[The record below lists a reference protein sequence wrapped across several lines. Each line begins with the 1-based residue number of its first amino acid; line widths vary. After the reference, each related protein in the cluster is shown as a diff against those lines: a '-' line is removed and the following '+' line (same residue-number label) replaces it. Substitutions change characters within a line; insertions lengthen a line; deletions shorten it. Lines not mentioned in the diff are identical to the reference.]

1 MLEVAKTP
9 GVFFQYSIFN
19 RFVPKLT
26 IDELRKMRESRKKD
40 ISLREGNFRGKL
52 IVHLGTCGIAA
63 GAREIMSTFL
73 EELENREITDIMFTT
88 TGCAGLCSQEPMI
101 TVEIGDAPPVKYG
114 KITPEKARKILD
126 EHIIGG
132 NIVEDFVIGVGSER
146 VG

>member
-1 MLEVAKTP
+1 M
-9 GVFFQYSIFN
+9 
-19 RFVPKLT
+19 PKLT
-26 IDELRKMRESRKKD
+26 IDELRKMRESSKKNM
-40 ISLREGNFRGKL
+40 SLREGNFRGKL

-73 EELENREITDIMFTT
+73 EEFDNRDITDIKFTT

-101 TVEIGDAPPVKYG
+101 TVEIGDSAPVKYG
-114 KITPEKARKILD
+114 KLTPEKARKILD

-132 NIVEDFVIGVGSER
+132 SIVEDFAIGIGSER